1 MTKKRIHL
9 LYGILVSVS
18 AVIAG
23 ICLIVACVD
32 LYDFQAG
39 SFSRES
45 VAQAFKP
52 IAIWVYICLA
62 LVIGGVILNLFSP
75 ADPKKLPV
83 QKQYDTI
90 LQNLQKKVDITKC
103 EPQLCREILQQQNRR
118 RTHKII
124 SFVILGICSAE
135 FLFYALSS
143 KNYPSDANAA
153 VVQAMAPFFVSLL
166 LPFGYAVFTVYH
178 RKRSI
183 MKEIELLKKALA
195 GGAGADTLPAQ
206 PAGEKDTATKI
217 VRYAI
222 LGIALAVLVGGF
234 LFGGTADVLAKAAA
248 ICTECVGLG

>member
-1 MTKKRIHL
+1 MIKKRIHL
-9 LYGILVSVS
+9 LYGIAVSVS

-52 IAIWVYICLA
+52 IAFWVYLCLA
-62 LVIGGVILNLFSP
+62 LVVGGIILNLFSP
-75 ADPKKLPV
+75 ADPKKMPV
-83 QKQYDTI
+83 QKQYGTI

-103 EPQLCREILQQQNRR
+103 DPLLCREILQQQNSR

-124 SFVILGICSAE
+124 SFVILGICGLG
-135 FLFYALSS
+135 FLFYALNG

-153 VVQAMAPFFVSLL
+153 VVQAMALFFPCLL
-166 LPFGYAVFTVYH
+166 LPFGYALFTAYH

-183 MKEIELLKKALA
+183 TKEIELLKKALA
-195 GGAGADTLPAQ
+195 GGAAAETMPDKPTA
-206 PAGEKDTATKI
+206 EKDTATKI

-222 LGIALAVLVGGF
+222 LGIAIAVFVGGF